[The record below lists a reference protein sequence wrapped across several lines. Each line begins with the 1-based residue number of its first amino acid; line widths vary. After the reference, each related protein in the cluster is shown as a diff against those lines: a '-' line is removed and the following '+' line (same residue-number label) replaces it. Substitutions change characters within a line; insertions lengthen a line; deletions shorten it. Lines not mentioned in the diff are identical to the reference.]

1 MKSLGQALHV
11 DSIIDHR
18 FELASLDKQSTEWR
32 VRSLSMWSLKWH
44 HEQEFL
50 IWYY

>member
-18 FELASLDKQSTEWR
+18 FELASLDKQGTE
-32 VRSLSMWSLKWH
+32 
-44 HEQEFL
+44 
-50 IWYY
+50 